1 MEVKASLNNL
11 RVSPRKVRLLADL
24 IRGLDVNKALD
35 QLNFSNKRAKTPL
48 MKLLNSAIANAEH
61 NFNFQKDNLRIKT
74 ITVDEDKTLKRWM
87 PRAYGRATTIRK
99 RGSRVNIVL
108 EEIQSSGKVET
119 RKEKIEKPINIS
131 DLGKQVEKES
141 KKENKNEKKSE
152 DKKIDAKKKSFTK
165 NNQDKTEKGDS
176 KGLSQKMF
184 RRKAG

>member
-24 IRGLDVNKALD
+24 VRGLNVNKALN

-61 NFNFQKDNLRIKT
+61 TFNFKKDNLRIKT

-87 PRAYGRATTIRK
+87 PRAYGRATTVRK
-99 RGSRVNIVL
+99 RGSKVNVIL
-108 EEIQSSGKVET
+108 EEIQSSGKTEA
-119 RKEKIEKPINIS
+119 RKEKLEKPVNIS
-131 DLGKQVEKES
+131 DLGKATEKS
-141 KKENKNEKKSE
+141 NKKE
-152 DKKIDAKKKSFTK
+152 DKKDNINKK
-165 NNQDKTEKGDS
+165 NNRGKMDKGDK
-176 KGLSQKMF
+176 KGLSPKMF